1 MFPQKDALCVQALI
15 VDDDP
20 EHAQIYRELIQ
31 GPDLDVAVADNGQA
45 ALRLLRTRPFQIVL
59 TDLIMPVMD
68 GMELMRRILVEH
80 PAMIVIMI
88 TGSSDLRGAVRAMQ
102 QGAFSYFSKAGDADE
117 LRQEIRKAQEI
128 LRLPTRAP
136 SFGLPKDP
144 PSASEAFPAPASPE
158 ASLKQVRSMAE
169 AAHIRNV
176 LHHAH
181 GHRAHAARILGITYR
196 HLLNKINVLGI

>member
-1 MFPQKDALCVQALI
+1 MCPQEDASCIQALI

-59 TDLIMPVMD
+59 TDLVMPVMD
-68 GMELMRRILVEH
+68 GMELMRRILLEH

-102 QGAFSYFSKAGDADE
+102 EGAFSYFSKAGDSDE
-117 LRQEIRKAQEI
+117 LRREIHKAREI
-128 LRLPTRAP
+128 LTLQIHAP
-136 SFGLPKDP
+136 RFPNHKTATPAAFAED
-144 PSASEAFPAPASPE
+144 AFP
-158 ASLKQVRSMAE
+158 ASLKQARFMAE
-169 AAHIRNV
+169 AVHIRNV
-176 LHHAH
+176 LRHVN
-181 GHRAHAARILGITYR
+181 GNKTHAARILGITYR
-196 HLLNKINVLGI
+196 QLLNRIKELPV